1 MKKIESLLTPDNITA
16 IISVSVFIG
25 LIFMLSI
32 GYFVPMKPVWW
43 NSF

>member
-1 MKKIESLLTPDNITA
+1 MLEKLFTQENITA

-25 LIFMLSI
+25 LVFMLTI
-32 GYFVPMKPVWW
+32 GYFVPMQPVWW

>member
-1 MKKIESLLTPDNITA
+1 MLEKLFTPENITA

-25 LIFMLSI
+25 LICILSI

-43 NSF
+43 NVL

>member
-1 MKKIESLLTPDNITA
+1 MKKIESFLTQDNITA
-16 IISVSVFIG
+16 IISVSVFMG